1 MRRSKNRL
9 QVHEVKSDFKISIGR
24 CQDWFTITTIDAFPE
39 ILLDNG
45 YNMKKMSLQL
55 RNAQRRKF
63 TENKAVE
70 YSSVQKA
77 IGILLSFIPDNK
89 AMGNLELSK
98 SLGLNKS
105 TVNRLLR
112 VLAHYGL
119 MQQDE
124 ETQKYELG
132 RTSAL
137 LGMAVE
143 VSQSERLAQ
152 LGKPYVDY
160 LRDSVGESVCLEVL
174 LAAGHNKVVCGAVGP
189 PPLSVIWGATLP
201 MNVSA
206 GAKVILAFSDHEFT
220 ESMINGDF
228 RKITDN
234 TITDPEVFKAQ
245 LEEIRRQG
253 IAYEHAEFDPDVHAA
268 SVAVFNHLKK
278 PVAALTICVPAN
290 RAHKIENSKNIELLK
305 KTAMMIS
312 GRLFYEIPKKQ

>member
-1 MRRSKNRL
+1 
-9 QVHEVKSDFKISIGR
+9 
-24 CQDWFTITTIDAFPE
+24 
-39 ILLDNG
+39 
-45 YNMKKMSLQL
+45 MKKMPLQL
-55 RNAQRRKF
+55 RSAHRSRF
-63 TENKAVE
+63 TENKVVE

-77 IGILLSFIPDNK
+77 IGILLSYIPDNK

-105 TVNRLLR
+105 TVSRLIR
-112 VLAHYGL
+112 VLVHYGL
-119 MQQDE
+119 VQQDR

-143 VSQSERLAQ
+143 VSQSERLGQ

-160 LRDSVGESVCLEVL
+160 LRDTVGESVCLEVL
-174 LAAGHNKVVCGAVGP
+174 PADGHHKVVCAAVGP
-189 PPLSVIWGATLP
+189 PPLSVTFGAKLP
-201 MNVSA
+201 MNASS
-206 GAKVILAFSDHEFT
+206 GAKVILAFSDPEYK

-228 RKITDN
+228 RQITDN

-245 LEEIRRQG
+245 LEEIRRHG
-253 IAYEHAEFDPDVHAA
+253 VAYDFAEFDTEVHAA

-278 PVAALTICVPAN
+278 PVAALTVCVPAS
-290 RAHKIENSKNIELLK
+290 RTHKITNSKNIELMK

-312 GRLFYEIPKKQ
+312 GRLFYEISQ

>member
-1 MRRSKNRL
+1 MKKMPL
-9 QVHEVKSDFKISIGR
+9 QVH
-24 CQDWFTITTIDAFPE
+24 
-39 ILLDNG
+39 
-45 YNMKKMSLQL
+45 
-55 RNAQRRKF
+55 NAPRSRF

-89 AMGNLELSK
+89 AKGNLELSK

-105 TVNRLLR
+105 TVSRLIR

-119 MQQDE
+119 MQQDH

-132 RTSAL
+132 KTSAL

-143 VSQSERLAQ
+143 VSQNERLGQ
-152 LGKPYVDY
+152 LGKPYVDQ
-160 LRDSVGESVCLEVL
+160 LRDTVGESVCLEVL
-174 LAAGHNKVVCGAVGP
+174 LADGHHKVACSAVGP
-189 PPLSVIWGATLP
+189 PPLSVTFGAIVP
-201 MNVSA
+201 MNASA
-206 GAKVILAFSDHEFT
+206 GAKAILAFSDSEFI

-234 TITDPEVFKAQ
+234 SITDTRVFKAQ
-245 LEEIRRQG
+245 LEEIRREG
-253 IAYEHAEFDPDVHAA
+253 IAYDHAEFDAEVHAA

-278 PVAALTICVPAN
+278 PVAALTICAPAT
-290 RAHKIENSKNIELLK
+290 RAHKIIDSKNVELFK

-312 GRLFYEIPKKQ
+312 GRLFYEVPKGK

>member
-1 MRRSKNRL
+1 MRRKL
-9 QVHEVKSDFKISIGR
+9 V
-24 CQDWFTITTIDAFPE
+24 
-39 ILLDNG
+39 
-45 YNMKKMSLQL
+45 QL
-55 RNAQRRKF
+55 RNAPRSRF
-63 TENKAVE
+63 SENKAVE

-105 TVNRLLR
+105 TVSRLIR
-112 VLAHYGL
+112 VLTHYGL
-119 MQQDE
+119 MQQDQ

-152 LGKPYVDY
+152 LGKPYIDY
-160 LRDSVGESVCLEVL
+160 VRDTVGESVCLEVL
-174 LAAGHNKVVCGAVGP
+174 HAAGHNKVVCAAVGP

-201 MNVSA
+201 INVSA
-206 GAKVILAFSDHEFT
+206 GTKVILAFSDPDFT

-234 TITDPEVFKAQ
+234 TITDSRVFKAQ
-245 LEEIRRQG
+245 LEEIRREG
-253 IAYEHAEFDPDVHAA
+253 IAYEHGEFDPDVHGA

-290 RAHKIENSKNIELLK
+290 RSNKIADPKNIELMK
-305 KTAMMIS
+305 RTAMMIS
-312 GRLFYEIPKKQ
+312 GRLFYESPKKR